1 MKFGK
6 LKNSGFRSLILRQ
19 AQDVREWDMV
29 SLTHWVLSNHWNGE
43 PVEPCQKPWRRW
55 MVLFLFLS
63 FASCST
69 FFGDST
75 NSTGDSFIDVD
86 SQQIDFSSAVGY
98 TTYQSIK
105 FTNNAESAVTIINV
119 VFRDN
124 NCGDFAL
131 YSITRPSGTEVVGQ
145 GEVISAT
152 VTSGSYVNINVSYS
166 RSSCIY
172 TDYETTLYVYFTD
185 GTTTSDATATLI
197 PHEGEAPVV
206 PVSCDTYER
215 VTGFTD
221 LTTSG
226 QPDAGTYY
234 LRVDRMRAYIFPLG
248 ISGQDSLLGTDVDIP
263 EDSFENPYLQIIVD
277 DSEGNFTFYEIP
289 ECEFILPSNEE
300 NILMFGADSILTT
313 SEPYTGVFDE
323 NGDVTLN
330 DIAILM
336 RADGIDESSLIPDEN
351 GTFQVTISVSLTT
364 QETTEDEFLG
374 QVFIVTEEESPLNLF
389 DADGNGQYN
398 LVGEPL
404 TDGKITLVGAGML
417 TNEDDIFIGSE
428 AADIAI
434 FGNETEP
441 TLLYVQIE
449 ATLTQGG
456 GTE

>member
-1 MKFGK
+1 MIR
-6 LKNSGFRSLILRQ
+6 LLLIADR
-19 AQDVREWDMV
+19 
-29 SLTHWVLSNHWNGE
+29 LSWIVDRGS
-43 PVEPCQKPWRRW
+43 W

-63 FASCST
+63 FANCST

-145 GEVISAT
+145 GEAISAT

-172 TDYETTLYVYFTD
+172 PDYETTMYVYYTD
-185 GTTTSDATATLI
+185 GTTTSQATAILI
-197 PHEGEAPVV
+197 PHEGEAPPEV
-206 PVSCDTYER
+206 VSCDTYER
-215 VTGFTD
+215 AIGFTD

-234 LRVDRMRAYIFPLG
+234 LRIDRMRAYIFPRG
-248 ISGQDSLLGTDVDIP
+248 VSAQDSLLGTDVDIP
-263 EDSFENPYLQIIVD
+263 EGSFQNPHLQITID

-289 ECEFILPSNEE
+289 QCEFILPSAEDNK
-300 NILMFGADSILTT
+300 LMFGADSILTT
-313 SEPYTGVFDE
+313 SETYTGVFDE

-364 QETTEDEFLG
+364 QETEEDEFLG
-374 QVFIVTEEESPLNLF
+374 QVFNVTEEESPLNLL
-389 DADGNGQYN
+389 DTDGNGQYN
-398 LVGEPL
+398 LFGEPL
-404 TDGKITLVGAGML
+404 TDGTVTLVGTGLL
-417 TNEDDIFIGSE
+417 TNEDDTFMGSE
-428 AADIAI
+428 AAEVGI

-456 GTE
+456 TTE

>member
-1 MKFGK
+1 MIFSK
-6 LKNSGFRSLILRQ
+6 LKIQGLGVPRGLSSVARGWGF
-19 AQDVREWDMV
+19 
-29 SLTHWVLSNHWNGE
+29 VLSLA
-43 PVEPCQKPWRRW
+43 
-55 MVLFLFLS
+55 M
-63 FASCST
+63 ASCST

-145 GEVISAT
+145 GEAISAT
-152 VTSGSYVNINVSYS
+152 ITSGSYVNINVSYT
-166 RSSCIY
+166 RSSCIH

-185 GTTTSDATATLI
+185 GTTTSDATATLV
-197 PHEGEAPVV
+197 PHEGEAPIE
-206 PVSCDTYER
+206 PISCDTYER
-215 VTGFTD
+215 ATGFTD
-221 LTTSG
+221 LTTTG

-234 LRVDRMRAYIFPLG
+234 LRIDRMRAYIFPRAA
-248 ISGQDSLLGTDVDIP
+248 SSSASLLGTDIDI
-263 EDSFENPYLQIIVD
+263 EVGAFKNPHLQITVD

-289 ECEFILPSNEE
+289 QCEFILPSSEE
-300 NILMFGADSILTT
+300 NILMYGADSILTT

-323 NGDVTLN
+323 NGDITLN
-330 DIAILM
+330 NIEILM

-374 QVFIVTEEESPLNLF
+374 QVFNATEEESPLNLL
-389 DADGNGQYN
+389 DTDGNGQYN
-398 LVGEPL
+398 LFGEPL
-404 TDGKITLVGAGML
+404 TDGTVTLVGAGML
-417 TNEDDIFIGSE
+417 TNEDGTFLGNSTAEGIIFD
-428 AADIAI
+428 ATD
-434 FGNETEP
+434 P

-456 GTE
+456 TE